1 MSDQEYENTS
11 NTSRTS
17 KKGDEA
23 FAKAKSGIKQSELN
37 EQLKEYIGE
46 WRNQRQKEEDELKRL
61 KEKQVKRKE
70 IRAEQDKKLA
80 AEKKAEEDR
89 LKKEAAEKKAAEEE
103 KKKQEML
110 AAEIKRQEMMAAQ
123 KEKGGSKSSAPAM
136 DARKEMSKSKEQVEE
151 EMKISLSIR
160 IKPLQLDAM
169 DSDDLKV
176 KARQIWDTIVNLET
190 DKYDYEQR
198 HAEQDY
204 EFKELNERQKIQLR
218 NKAIKKGLDPESYT
232 GAHPPK
238 IRMFSKYERRTDTR
252 SYGDRKKLYEG
263 GVEVMRAEMLEAMW
277 KESSMNG
284 ARGQRPGCQSG
295 LEKDLERRLVMLTLL
310 RVEKRRRQQLRKRLM
325 MKKMRKNMRRKRKNK
340 ICRNVRH
347 TSSGDTSQS
356 LIIVSMSRITSICQV
371 NTKKT

>member
-1 MSDQEYENTS
+1 MSDEEYENTS
-11 NTSRTS
+11 NTSKTS

-23 FAKAKSGIKQSELN
+23 FAQRKSGIKQSELN

-46 WRNQRQKEEDELKRL
+46 WRNQRQSEEEELKRL
-61 KEKQVKRKE
+61 KEKQAKRKE

-89 LKKEAAEKKAAEEE
+89 LKKEASEKKAAEEE

-123 KEKGGSKSSAPAM
+123 KEKGGSKQSGPAM

-160 IKPLQLDAM
+160 IKPLDLDSM
-169 DSDDLKV
+169 DSDELRVKV
-176 KARQIWDTIVNLET
+176 NKIWETIVTLET
-190 DKYDYEQR
+190 DKYDFEQR

-218 NKAIKKGLDPESYT
+218 NKAVKKGLDPEAFT

-252 SYGDRKKLYEG
+252 TYGDRKKLYEG
-263 GVEVMRAEMLEAMW
+263 GVEVMRAEMLEGMW
-277 KESSMNG
+277 KEKYNEWAKRHKTKLPKWFG
-284 ARGQRPGCQSG
+284 ERPG
-295 LEKDLERRLVMLTLL
+295 
-310 RVEKRRRQQLRKRLM
+310 
-325 MKKMRKNMRRKRKNK
+325 KKA
-340 ICRNVRH
+340 
-347 TSSGDTSQS
+347 GDPESPEGGEEEAGAEDEAEEEEEEEE
-356 LIIVSMSRITSICQV
+356 
-371 NTKKT
+371 

>member
-277 KESSMNG
+277 KEKFNEWSKRAKTRLPKWFG
-284 ARGQRPGCQSG
+284 ERPGKKAG
-295 LEKDLERRLVMLTLL
+295 DAETPEGGEEEEAA
-310 RVEKRRRQQLRKRLM
+310 VEEEAY
-325 MKKMRKNMRRKRKNK
+325 
-340 ICRNVRH
+340 
-347 TSSGDTSQS
+347 DEEDEEEYEEEEEE
-356 LIIVSMSRITSICQV
+356 
-371 NTKKT
+371 